1 MLKDSYQFSGL
12 EEDDEFDEEEGEGAE
27 VLSRVQA
34 QANIDS
40 QLGEMSRARALQAEK
55 KLQFLLQQNDIFKHF
70 GLDAS
75 KSEAKSSKKKGGRMT
90 EKDGDSELMA
100 ADADDKVGTVLL
112 KQPSNIQGDMRPY
125 QLEVLAPL

>member
-1 MLKDSYQFSGL
+1 M
-12 EEDDEFDEEEGEGAE
+12 EEDGEFDDEEGGGAE
-27 VLSRVQA
+27 VISRVQA

-100 ADADDKVGTVLL
+100 ADADDQVGTVLL
-112 KQPSNIQGDMRPY
+112 KQPSSIQGDMRPY
-125 QLEVLAPL
+125 QLEVE